1 MDKLRLVYEQT
12 CRAIWMSHL
21 DTMRTL
27 QRAVKR
33 AGIPI
38 RYSEGFNPHEL
49 ISILLPLSVGTA
61 SLCQMADIRVREESA
76 AYPNGPAYAVQAG
89 TYSAAG
95 MSQLAF
101 IAVLA
106 LALAVCAAGLFV
118 LLKFSWWGLA
128 IVGVGMIPTIFASLS
143 SAKPDKTANRAVRG
157 IP

>member
-1 MDKLRLVYEQT
+1 MTCPKCGNQMQIQAVSEVKRRGFFTVLLYLFLILIPVIGWIILINLMRGQKSQVKMLAVCQT
-12 CRAIWMSHL
+12 CGYRCEY
-21 DTMRTL
+21 
-27 QRAVKR
+27 K
-33 AGIPI
+33 
-38 RYSEGFNPHEL
+38 
-49 ISILLPLSVGTA
+49 
-61 SLCQMADIRVREESA
+61 ESA

-128 IVGVGMIPTIFASLS
+128 IVGVGLVIFTILYNKA
-143 SAKPDKTANRAVRG
+143 
-157 IP
+157 